1 MEQNKTPKNCPN
13 LENDLGDIQF
23 PTEIKEKSNIQIY
36 GSRSLEEII
45 ENINNVSGVEITVS
59 ENSALLEPPF
69 GDKYLGFV
77 FSQGE
82 KKEKVMESLTLAMNL
97 ANPIIE

>member
-1 MEQNKTPKNCPN
+1 MA
-13 LENDLGDIQF
+13 
-23 PTEIKEKSNIQIY
+23 S
-36 GSRSLEEII
+36 
-45 ENINNVSGVEITVS
+45 
-59 ENSALLEPPF
+59 PF